1 MSDQELEQRLDLME
15 KRIHERL
22 DHIHRRDKR
31 IENYLFAFM
40 GLVILLIA
48 LGGWSWYMPQ

>member
-22 DHIHRRDKR
+22 DHMHRRDKR

-40 GLVILLIA
+40 GLVILLIVLVA
-48 LGGWSWYMPQ
+48 WSWYMP